1 MMNLQE
7 IYKQLTITKIFTFDT
22 AHALENYPG
31 KCRHI
36 HGHTY
41 TLHVTVSG
49 EMNGMK
55 QDPYEGLIIDF
66 TQLKE
71 WVKREVISRYDH
83 FLLLAEG
90 SPLANLNYPEWER
103 IRLTPYQPSCE
114 NMLADICQRLLKNPL
129 KGITLEELQ
138 LFETPTSYASW
149 RKKG

>member
-1 MMNLQE
+1 MMSLQE
-7 IYKQLTITKIFTFDT
+7 IYKRLTITKIFTFDT

-49 EMNGMK
+49 EINSK
-55 QDPYEGLIIDF
+55 LNDPYEGMITDF
-66 TQLKE
+66 TLLKD
-71 WVKREVISRYDH
+71 WVKKEVISCYDH
-83 FLLLAEG
+83 FLLLADN
-90 SPLANLNYPEWER
+90 SPLAKLNYPEWDR

-114 NMLADICQRLLKNPL
+114 NMLADICERLLRKPL
-129 KGITLEELQ
+129 HGISLEELQ

-149 RKKG
+149 RRVR

>member
-1 MMNLQE
+1 MMTLIE
-7 IYKQLTITKIFTFDT
+7 IYKRLTITKIFTFDT

-49 EMNGMK
+49 QMNSAK
-55 QDPYEGLIIDF
+55 QDPYEGMIIDF
-66 TQLKE
+66 TLLKD
-71 WVKREVISRYDH
+71 WVKKEVISQYDH

-90 SPLANLNYPEWER
+90 SPLAKLNYPEWER

-114 NMLADICQRLLKNPL
+114 NMLADICLRLHQTCMP
-129 KGITLEELQ
+129 GITLEELI

-149 RKKG
+149 KRQT